1 MADLNSDT
9 GNGASTMKCD
19 VGVIGA
25 GPYGLAAVIHLR
37 RAGVDAK
44 VFGPAMSFWRTM
56 PKGMNLRSNWAA
68 SNIAE
73 PKGELSLSAFERSA
87 GVSIA
92 EPIPLD
98 RFIDYGLWVQDR
110 AAPDLDGRTVR
121 AVDRTQEHFRLTLE
135 DGEAV
140 SANRLVVACGIG
152 CFAWR
157 PAQFAGLPSELV
169 SHTSEHD
176 DPRSF
181 AGGQVAIVGGGQSA
195 LEWAALLQE
204 VGAEVEVFARSSR
217 LAWIRGMKK
226 RLGPIGPVVYAPT
239 DVGPLWYSRL
249 VAAPDT
255 FRRLPRRAQDRIAQR
270 CIRPAGAGWLVPR
283 LRDVSIHVGATVS
296 RATPD
301 GGKLTLD
308 LSNGTRRRVDHLLLG
323 TGYRV
328 DFRRYSFLAPA
339 ILDRVRAVNGY
350 PVLGSGLESSVA
362 GLHFLG
368 ASASW
373 SFGPIM
379 RFVSGSWYSAR
390 SLTQHVVLGRQ
401 AAPIGS
407 PSATVMDS
415 VVS

>member
-1 MADLNSDT
+1 
-9 GNGASTMKCD
+9 MKCE
-19 VGVIGA
+19 VAVIGA
-25 GPYGLAAVIHLR
+25 GPYGLAAVTHLR

-44 VFGPAMSFWRTM
+44 VFGRAMSFWRTM
-56 PKGMNLRSNWAA
+56 PKGMVLRSNWAA

-73 PKGELSLSAFERSA
+73 PDGEFSLSAFERSV
-87 GVSIA
+87 GISIA
-92 EPIPLD
+92 EPIPVD
-98 RFIDYGLWVQDR
+98 RFIEYGLWVQGR
-110 AAPDLDGRTVR
+110 AAPDLDSRTVR
-121 AVDRTQEHFRLTLE
+121 AVDRTHEHFRLTLE
-135 DGEAV
+135 DGEAI

-152 CFAWR
+152 SFAWR
-157 PAQFAGLPSELV
+157 PAQFAGLASDLV
-169 SHTSEHD
+169 SHTSEHG

-181 AGGQVAIVGGGQSA
+181 AGRRVAVVGGGQSA
-195 LEWAALLQE
+195 LEWAALLRE

-255 FRRLPRRAQDRIAQR
+255 FRRLPRRAQDRIARR

-283 LRDVSIHVGATVS
+283 LRDVSIHLGATVS
-296 RATPD
+296 RAKPN
-301 GGKLTLD
+301 GGKLVLD
-308 LSNGTRRRVDHLLLG
+308 LSDGTQRHVDHLLLG

-328 DFRRYSFLAPA
+328 DFRHYSFLAPA
-339 ILDRVRAVNGY
+339 ILDNVRAVNGY
-350 PVLGSGLESSVA
+350 PVLGGGLESSVP

-368 ASASW
+368 AAGAW

-390 SLTQHVVLGRQ
+390 SLAQHVVQSRH
-401 AAPIGS
+401 AAPIES
-407 PSATVMDS
+407 QPARVMDS
-415 VVS
+415 VAS

>member
-1 MADLNSDT
+1 
-9 GNGASTMKCD
+9 MKCD
-19 VGVIGA
+19 VAVIGA
-25 GPYGLAAVIHLR
+25 GPYGLAAVVHLR

-44 VFGPAMSFWRTM
+44 VFGLAMSFWRTM

-73 PKGELSLSAFERSA
+73 PNGDLSLSAFQRST
-87 GVSIA
+87 GVSLA

-98 RFIDYGLWVQDR
+98 RFIDYGMWVQNR
-110 AAPDLDGRTVR
+110 AAPDLDSRTVR
-121 AVDRTQEHFRLTLE
+121 TAYRTHGHFRLTLE
-135 DGEAV
+135 DGEAI

-157 PAQFAGLPSELV
+157 PAQFAELPSDFV

-176 DPRSF
+176 DPRYF
-181 AGGQVAIVGGGQSA
+181 KGARVAVIGGGQSA

-204 VGAEVEVFARSSR
+204 AGAEVEVFARASR

-226 RLGPIGPVVYAPT
+226 RLGPIGPVLYAPT

-249 VAAPDT
+249 VAAPDA
-255 FRRLPRRAQDRIAQR
+255 FRRFPRRAQDRIAER

-283 LRDVSIHVGATVS
+283 LRDVSIHLGTSVT
-296 RATPD
+296 RAKRQGRT
-301 GGKLTLD
+301 LALD
-308 LSNGTRRRVDHLLLG
+308 LSDGTERRVDHLLLG

-328 DFRRYSFLAPA
+328 DFRRYSFLDPA
-339 ILDRVRAVNGY
+339 ILDSVRAVNGY
-350 PVLGSGLESSVA
+350 PVLGRGLESSIP

-390 SLTQHVVLGRQ
+390 SLTQHIVLGTR
-401 AAPIGS
+401 AARGES
-407 PSATVMDS
+407 PPATVMDS
-415 VVS
+415 VAP